1 MKTTFL
7 YLFVFLIPAT
17 FMMSGFANKTNPND
31 PAPINASETKILI
44 DYLEANGN
52 FINSKTSE
60 SLVTPD
66 EVKKNLKNEK
76 YLLIDIRTK
85 SWFDYGHI
93 KGAVNVDP
101 VTFLSHFQTQITPGN
116 FEKIVIICYS
126 GQSAAYYTSL
136 LRLAGYSNVYSMKWG
151 MSSWRQD
158 FAENAWLKNI
168 GDAQAN
174 TLEKAANP
182 KPAKGDYPAL
192 STGKTDAK
200 EILNER
206 LALAFAKPYKEMTVE
221 VKDFFVNPDQYMIVN
236 YADEAIYNHG
246 HIKKAVHYTPFKSL
260 SAAEDLSSLPTDK
273 KIVVYDNA
281 GFIAAHAVAYLHLLG
296 YDVANLAYGNNSFM
310 NKEMVK
316 MGWDG
321 FSAKEIGMN
330 PVVE

>member
-17 FMMSGFANKTNPND
+17 FMISGFANRTNPKD
-31 PAPINASETKILI
+31 PVPSNASETKILI

-85 SWFDYGHI
+85 TWFDYGHI

-136 LRLAGYSNVYSMKWG
+136 LRMAGYNNVYSMKWG

-158 FAENAWLKNI
+158 FAENAWS
-168 GDAQAN
+168 
-174 TLEKAANP
+174 EKYRRCSGQCFREDRQP
-182 KPAKGDYPAL
+182 KTCQK
-192 STGKTDAK
+192 
-200 EILNER
+200 
-206 LALAFAKPYKEMTVE
+206 
-221 VKDFFVNPDQYMIVN
+221 
-236 YADEAIYNHG
+236 
-246 HIKKAVHYTPFKSL
+246 
-260 SAAEDLSSLPTDK
+260 
-273 KIVVYDNA
+273 
-281 GFIAAHAVAYLHLLG
+281 
-296 YDVANLAYGNNSFM
+296 
-310 NKEMVK
+310 
-316 MGWDG
+316 
-321 FSAKEIGMN
+321 
-330 PVVE
+330 